1 VCYRLSSYVNDRN
14 TSDLT
19 SAQLGKLRKIFD
31 AVTEQDPQNRSAFL
45 DRACEGDK
53 ALRTEVEELLA
64 AHGLE
69 GSWLDR
75 PLLLSDAGS
84 WEGRTVGPYRLVRQ
98 IGSGGMATVYLAERS
113 IGTVRQQVALKVI
126 RPSFISDTQMMRR
139 FEHEREILAS
149 LDHANI
155 ARLRDIGS
163 TDEDI
168 PYLVMDYVAGEP
180 IDEYCD
186 KRQLRITERLALF
199 CAACEAIQYAH
210 SKGVIHRDLKPSNI
224 LVTPEGSPKLLDFG
238 IAKVLRQSDPEGTLM
253 TQTGAPLMTLE
264 YASPE
269 QIRGETIGPQ
279 SDVYSLGVLLYE
291 MLTGRR
297 PYTTEGL
304 MMHAIAQTICEEQ
317 PAAPNLARD
326 LDSIV
331 LKALRKEPQWRY
343 ASPAEFSEDIR
354 RHLAGVRVLA
364 RADTFHYRVER
375 IVRRLLYPADG
386 VFHTQGMLLFTAGL
400 LGIGLLMERQEI
412 LSGHKAA
419 ANTGLDIALLS
430 VWLCWSMWEGR
441 RAIRAGRFSAL
452 DRQSWIVFSVITTVL
467 GVLSIVSEIRPVI
480 TPEPMAIFW
489 NAGLAIGLLIVGFQ
503 ASRVLTGGGIALFAS
518 AVAASFYPRYEYL
531 CLAAGVLGGMVI
543 PGLILAV
550 QRARPTAVIPLK
562 LLRGDRTK

>member
-1 VCYRLSSYVNDRN
+1 MN
-14 TSDLT
+14 LT
-19 SAQLGKLRKIFD
+19 TAQLGNLRRIFD
-31 AVTEQDPQNRSAFL
+31 AATEQDPQNRSAFL
-45 DRACEGDK
+45 DRACEGDN
-53 ALRTEVEELLA
+53 ALRTEIDELLA
-64 AHGLE
+64 AHGSE

-75 PLLLSDAGS
+75 PLLASDAGS
-84 WEGRTVGPYRLVRQ
+84 WEGRAVGPYRLVRQ
-98 IGSGGMATVYLAERS
+98 VGSGGMATVFLAERS
-113 IGTVRQQVALKVI
+113 IGTVRQQVALKLI
-126 RPSFISDTQMMRR
+126 RPSFVSDTRMMRR

-149 LDHANI
+149 LDHPNI

-168 PYLVMDYVAGEP
+168 PYLVMDYVAGER

-186 KRQLRITERLALF
+186 KRQLPLAERLALF

-238 IAKVLRQSDPEGTLM
+238 IAKVLRPSDPDGTLM

-291 MLTGRR
+291 LSTGRR
-297 PYTTEGL
+297 PYSTEGL
-304 MMHAIAQTICEEQ
+304 MMHAIAQTICESQ
-317 PAAPNLARD
+317 PAAPELSQD
-326 LDSIV
+326 LDSII
-331 LKALRKEPQWRY
+331 LKALRKEPGWRY
-343 ASPAEFSEDIR
+343 ASPAELSGDIR
-354 RHLAGVRVLA
+354 RHLTGGRVLA
-364 RADTFHYRVER
+364 RADTFHYRLER
-375 IVRRLLYPADG
+375 IVRRILYPAGG

-412 LSGHKAA
+412 LSGHKPA
-419 ANTGLDIALLS
+419 ANTGLDVALLA

-452 DRQSWIVFSVITTVL
+452 DRQSWIVFSVITIVL
-467 GVLSIVSEIRPVI
+467 GVLSIVSELRPVV

-503 ASRVLTGGGIALFAS
+503 ASRVLTGGGIALFIS
-518 AVAASFYPRYEYL
+518 AVAASF
-531 CLAAGVLGGMVI
+531 I
-543 PGLILAV
+543 
-550 QRARPTAVIPLK
+550 RAMYTYVSRPAY
-562 LLRGDRTK
+562 RAEW